1 LLDRNKWLL
10 VWTHRQAFLDGIAS
24 TLVMAFFALVLA
36 LTIGV
41 LFGLLSTSGKK
52 SLSVI
57 SRVYVEFMQNT
68 PVMLQAMF
76 LFYAVTF
83 SGVRGFTPL
92 FCGIVTLGIYHGA
105 YMAEVFRA
113 GIQSIPFG
121 QSDAAY
127 SQGFTHVSGM
137 LYIILPQ
144 TIKIIL
150 PPMVNQV
157 VNLIKNTSCMFLV
170 GGAVDL
176 ISRTNAFA
184 VGEGTGAAAGQ
195 AYIVSGII
203 FFMICFP
210 LSSLA
215 ARWENR
221 LKTRDVAP
229 TT

>member
-1 LLDRNKWLL
+1 MFDVNRWLM
-10 VWTHRQAFLDGIAS
+10 VWTHRQAFTDGLLS
-24 TLVMAFFALVLA
+24 TLIMAFFALGLA
-36 LTIGV
+36 LLIGV
-41 LFGLLSTSGKK
+41 LFGLLSTSGNKG
-52 SLSVI
+52 LRLLA
-57 SRVYVEFMQNT
+57 RVYVEFMQNT

-83 SGVRGFTPL
+83 SNVKGFTPL
-92 FCGIVTLGIYHGA
+92 LCGIIILGVYHGA
-105 YMAEVFRA
+105 YMAEVIRA
-113 GIQSIPFG
+113 GIQSIPSG

-127 SQGFTHVSGM
+127 SQGFTHITGM
-137 LYIILPQ
+137 FYIILPQ

-203 FFMICFP
+203 FFLVCFP
-210 LSSLA
+210 LSTLA
-215 ARWENR
+215 ARWEKR
-221 LKTRDVAP
+221 LKSRDVAP
-229 TT
+229 AS